1 MNILICSDG
10 TPASDGAAHLGGM
23 LARVTKAPV
32 TLLGIVENPADDQ
45 PLRQALDRETD
56 ILRQTGVELRTV
68 IQTGEP
74 TAQILGETS
83 ARKYDLIVIG
93 SRRQNDVRAFLAIA
107 AHLRNYQ
114 SSRTAGADG
123 DRRAMSVCRAFFFA
137 VAANILS
144 MMPFALLPR

>member
-23 LARVTKAPV
+23 LARATKAPV

-93 SRRQNDVRAFLAIA
+93 SRRQGPYRAFLAIA

-114 SSRTAGADG
+114 SSRTAGAGG
-123 DRRAMSVCRAFFFA
+123 DRRA
-137 VAANILS
+137 
-144 MMPFALLPR
+144 